1 MGQAL
6 KVDVAGSQMGLY
18 EERAKGAARGAVI
31 VIQEAFGVTEHI
43 QDVCRRFAD
52 EGFVAVAPHI
62 FHRSGDPIIAYDK
75 MQEVIPHVMQTKAEG
90 LEADVDA
97 ALAYLKDAG
106 FGPKRVGIVGFCLG
120 GSVAAL
126 IAERR
131 EIGAAVTYYG
141 GGIIQA
147 RFGAAPIIELA
158 PKFKTPWLGLYGD
171 ADQSIPL
178 TEVEML
184 RKAAKTAAVPTDI
197 VRYAD
202 ADHGFNCDARPSSF
216 HEASSK
222 DAWGRTIQWLADHL
236 AAG

>member
-18 EERAKGAARGAVI
+18 EERPKGAARGAVI

-131 EIGAAVTYYG
+131 EIGAAVTY
-141 GGIIQA
+141 
-147 RFGAAPIIELA
+147 
-158 PKFKTPWLGLYGD
+158 
-171 ADQSIPL
+171 
-178 TEVEML
+178 
-184 RKAAKTAAVPTDI
+184 
-197 VRYAD
+197 
-202 ADHGFNCDARPSSF
+202 
-216 HEASSK
+216 
-222 DAWGRTIQWLADHL
+222 
-236 AAG
+236 